1 MSKSINRRQLG
12 KGLIAGAGL
21 AAIRPNALAQKN
33 SQGVQRLD
41 SHWVQIAPGIWKAT
55 IGSPEAITPVSSR
68 MVAPRLEALRAMT
81 PIVAPPIATA
91 TGSTRSRGTSL
102 TIPLAANEEI
112 YGFGLQ
118 FFSLQHRGKKLTL
131 RVNADP
137 RFDTGDSHAPVPF
150 YVSNLGYG
158 VLVDTARYATF
169 YCGESRD
176 KPQLAIDAANGGV
189 LPMSTEGLYS
199 KGLAD
204 NQSSQIL
211 VDVPGARGV
220 DVYLFAGPTM
230 LDAVRRYN
238 LFSGGGVNPPEWGLG
253 FWYRASANAKD
264 SDLVA
269 FAQEFR
275 DRKIPCDVL
284 GLEPG
289 WQTHAYSCTYIWN
302 KERFP
307 HPEDFVKELK
317 SRSYRV
323 NLWEHAFI
331 HPSSPLF
338 TPMVALSGDKG
349 VWGGLV
355 PDFHDQEARQVFGDF
370 HGTTLIDN
378 GIDGFKLD
386 ECDNSDYTGA
396 WSFSEVSQFPSGPD
410 GEQMHT
416 LFGLGYQRTLWSQFE
431 RRSRPTYGLVRS
443 SGALAAPYPF
453 VLYSDLYDHRQ
464 FVRALVN
471 SSFSGLLWCPEV
483 RDAKSEEDLIRRL
496 QTVVFSPLAMIN
508 GWYIPNPPW
517 KQLDRKKNNAN
528 DLAPNWE
535 TLESRCRE
543 IIGWRMQLVPYLR
556 AAFAR
561 YEADGTPPVRA
572 LALNWPDHA
581 EVAKIDDAWMVGDRL
596 LVAPLFAGEPGR
608 RLTLPP
614 GMWHNFWTGE
624 PVAGNSTIDLP
635 AATRN
640 IPVYVMDGSVLPLA
654 TITNSTADRASR
666 NLEVRIFGDGHLP
679 FSLFTRE
686 GDSLQLNWN
695 ATTRVGTVKQQGNN
709 PYAITSWTSVTSKSS
724 Q

>member
-1 MSKSINRRQLG
+1 MTRSINRRQLG
-12 KGLIAGAGL
+12 KGFLAGAGL
-21 AAIRPNALAQKN
+21 AAIHPATFAQEN
-33 SQGVQRLD
+33 SPGTSQMGSR
-41 SHWVQIAPGIWKAT
+41 WIQIAPGIWKAT

-68 MVAPRLEALRAMT
+68 SVEPHFEALRTA
-81 PIVAPPIATA
+81 PPVGEPPIASPV
-91 TGSTRSRGTSL
+91 GSIRPRGTSL
-102 TIPLAANEEI
+102 TLPLAANEQI

-118 FFSLQHRGKKLTL
+118 FFSLQHRGKKRTL

-150 YVSNLGYG
+150 YVSSLGYG

-176 KPQLAIDAANGGV
+176 KPQVAVDVANGGV

-199 KGLAD
+199 KGLAE

-211 VDVPGARGV
+211 VDVPAARGV

-253 FWYRASANAKD
+253 FWYRASANANH

-289 WQTHAYSCTYIWN
+289 WQTHAYSCSYVWD
-302 KERFP
+302 KQRFP
-307 HPEDFVKELK
+307 DPKGFVQQLK

-338 TPMVALSGDKG
+338 PPMVALSGDKG

-355 PDFHDQEARQVFGDF
+355 PDFIGPKATQVFGDF

-386 ECDNSDYTGA
+386 ECDNSDYTGG
-396 WSFSEVSQFPSGPD
+396 WSFPEGSQFPSGAD

-416 LFGLGYQRTLWSQFE
+416 LFGLGYQRALWNQFE
-431 RRSRPTYGLVRS
+431 IRKRPTFSLVRS
-443 SGALAAPYPF
+443 SGALASPYPF

-471 SSFSGLLWCPEV
+471 SGFSGLLWCPEV

-528 DLAPNWE
+528 DLAPDWE
-535 TLESRCRE
+535 SLESRCRE

-561 YEADGTPPVRA
+561 YATDGTPPFRA
-572 LALNWPDHA
+572 LALDWHDHP
-581 EVAKIDDAWMVGDRL
+581 EVARTDDVWMMGDRI

-614 GMWHNFWTGE
+614 GTWHNFWTGE
-624 PVAGNSTIDLP
+624 PVSGGTTIDIP

-640 IPVYVMDGSVLPLA
+640 IPVFVLDGSVLPLA
-654 TITNSTADRASR
+654 SVTNSTADPESR
-666 NLEVRIFGDGHLP
+666 NLEVLVFGDGRLP
-679 FSLFTRE
+679 FSLRAPD
-686 GDSLQLNWN
+686 GDSLNLSWN
-695 ATTRVGTVKQQGNN
+695 HATRAGSVMQQGNHR
-709 PYAITSWTSVTSKSS
+709 YTIVAWKEA
-724 Q
+724 

>member
-1 MSKSINRRQLG
+1 MN
-12 KGLIAGAGL
+12 
-21 AAIRPNALAQKN
+21 
-33 SQGVQRLD
+33 
-41 SHWVQIAPGIWKAT
+41 
-55 IGSPEAITPVSSR
+55 
-68 MVAPRLEALRAMT
+68 
-81 PIVAPPIATA
+81 PIVSPPIASP
-91 TGSTRSRGTSL
+91 TGSVRSRGTLL
-102 TIPLAANEEI
+102 TLPLAASEEI

-118 FFSLQHRGKKLTL
+118 FFSLRHRGKKLTL

-137 RFDTGDSHAPVPF
+137 RFDTGDSHAPVPC
-150 YVSNLGYG
+150 YVSSLGYG
-158 VLVDTARYATF
+158 VFVDTARYATF
-169 YCGESRD
+169 YCGESRG
-176 KPQLAIDAANGGV
+176 KPQLPVDTANGGA

-199 KGLAD
+199 KSLED
-204 NQSSQIL
+204 DQRSQIL

-230 LDAVRRYN
+230 LDAVKRYN
-238 LFSGGGVNPPEWGLG
+238 LFSGGGANPPEWGLG

-269 FAQEFR
+269 LAQEFR

-289 WQTHAYSCTYIWN
+289 WQTHAYSCTYAWN

-307 HPEDFVKELK
+307 HPVDFVKELK

-331 HPSSPLF
+331 HQSSPLF
-338 TPMVALSGDKG
+338 TTMVELSGDKG

-355 PDFHDQEARQVFGDF
+355 PDFHDPKARQVFGDF
-370 HGTTLIDN
+370 HGTTLIDR

-416 LFGLGYQRTLWSQFE
+416 LFGVGYQRTLWSQFE
-431 RRSRPTYGLVRS
+431 QRGRQTYGLVRS
-443 SGALAAPYPF
+443 SGSLASPYPF

-496 QTVVFSPLAMIN
+496 QSVVFSPLAMVN

-528 DLAPNWE
+528 DLAPNWD
-535 TLESRCRE
+535 TLEGRCRE

-556 AAFAR
+556 AAFAK
-561 YEADGTPPVRA
+561 YAADGTPPFRA
-572 LALNWPDHA
+572 LALDWPDRA
-581 EVAKIDDAWMVGDRL
+581 DVAKTDDAWLVGDRL

-614 GMWHNFWTGE
+614 GLWHNFWTGE
-624 PVAGNSTIDLP
+624 LVAGNSTIDLP

-640 IPVYVMDGSVLPLA
+640 IPVFVMDGSVLPLA
-654 TITNSTADRASR
+654 TIANSTAEPASR
-666 NLEVRIFGDGHLP
+666 TLEVRIFGDGRLP
-679 FSLFTRE
+679 FSLLTQD
-686 GDSLQLNWN
+686 GDSLQLSWDD
-695 ATTRVGTVKQQGNN
+695 ATRIGTVKQQGSN
-709 PYAITSWTSVTSKSS
+709 PYAIAKWTSVASKNSR
-724 Q
+724 